1 MGPLD
6 SRLLLAL
13 GPNESFCIYL
23 ASEFCASCNFA
34 VANLSRSLR
43 SISSLRILCICL
55 SFSLKSLLNL
65 ELFFYEPWAFFMR
78 CSMSCTSIANY
89 RFSSF
94 LSCTAFSSSWFSFR
108 CCWMTVSLC
117 LNFCSIILSSWGSAN
132 VSLLLMTSS
141 SCERSRLHSSMYSFI
156 SISVSWVRVFL
167 MFRFNSSI

>member
-13 GPNESFCIYL
+13 GPKDSFYIYL
-23 ASEFCASCNFA
+23 ASEFCASCNLA
-34 VANLSRSLR
+34 VVNLSRSLR

-55 SFSLKSLLNL
+55 SFSLNSLLNL
-65 ELFFYEPWAFFMR
+65 ELFFYEPRAFFIR
-78 CSMSCTSIANY
+78 CSMSCTSIANW

-94 LSCTAFSSSWFSFR
+94 FTYTAFSSSWFSFR

-117 LNFCSIILSSWGSAN
+117 LNFYSIILSSCGSAK

-141 SCERSRLHSSMYSFI
+141 SCDRSRLHSSM
-156 SISVSWVRVFL
+156 
-167 MFRFNSSI
+167 